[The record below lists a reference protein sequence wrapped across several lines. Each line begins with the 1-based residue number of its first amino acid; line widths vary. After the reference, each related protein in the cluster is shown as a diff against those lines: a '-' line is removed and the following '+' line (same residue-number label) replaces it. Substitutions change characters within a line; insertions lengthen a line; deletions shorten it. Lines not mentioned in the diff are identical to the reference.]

1 MVWYLVVYMYYHY
14 EYEMFLLSPNSRKL
28 PRKHLWLSIPSV
40 ILDMLRICWEGRTV
54 NQAITV
60 WCPSAKAKGQKVHEN
75 SNLCYNSPSFTCS
88 SPLFLCMCPC
98 MEDISLLETHCHAY
112 FIMNT
117 SILYTC
123 NHIFCLSYLPLLHQF
138 FMVEIQSS
146 SYSVRVGWLV
156 YWVGF
161 GYIFLH
167 TFCWQK
173 YSHWCTSGVVSE
185 NATWNNYVVKYW
197 VKL

>member
-1 MVWYLVVYMYYHY
+1 MVWSVVVYTYYHY

-98 MEDISLLETHCHAY
+98 MEDTSLLETHFHAY

-123 NHIFCLSYLPLLHQF
+123 NHIFFLSYPPVFH
-138 FMVEIQSS
+138 
-146 SYSVRVGWLV
+146 GWDTEFLV
-156 YWVGF
+156 F
-161 GYIFLH
+161 
-167 TFCWQK
+167 
-173 YSHWCTSGVVSE
+173 S
-185 NATWNNYVVKYW
+185 
-197 VKL
+197 